1 MVEFE
6 LIEEKPDTVRIKVI
20 GIGGAGSNAVGSMLN
35 KGFEGVDF
43 YVVNTDVQ
51 ALERSKC
58 VNKIQIGTEI
68 TQGLGAGSD
77 PMVGEKAAL
86 AAKDELTEIIKGADM
101 LFLTAGLGGGTG
113 TGATPVIAELAREAG
128 ILTVVIVTRPFRF
141 EGPQRMRKAEQGIE
155 TLQQFVDTMIVIS
168 NERLL
173 EVVGKKATLNE
184 AFEVANNVLAQG
196 VRSIWELIMV
206 PGLINVDF
214 ADVRTIMGE
223 TGGAVMGVGEGK
235 GENRATEAVKKACS
249 SPLLDKIVIDGAKG
263 VLVSITGGPDMT
275 LAEINEATT
284 LVYEAADD
292 KANII
297 FGAVVDESLSDEMR
311 VTIIATGFSDSSDE
325 KEKTSKEEEKAAPP
339 PMGKPTSTMS
349 LKEKLKD
356 LMREDT
362 PKTEEHTEQNLG
374 EMVEDE
380 RTSLTIDTHKDE
392 GGEDLDLTDDS
403 IEEQEGN
410 GDSPKSQLEIPTI
423 LRKKKQRF
431 FGN

>member
-6 LIEEKPDTVRIKVI
+6 LIEEKPDAVRIKVI
-20 GIGGAGSNAVGSMLN
+20 GIGGAGSNAIGSMLN

-43 YVVNTDVQ
+43 YVVNTDAQ
-51 ALERSKC
+51 AINRSKC

-68 TQGLGAGSD
+68 TQGLGAGSE

-155 TLQQFVDTMIVIS
+155 TLKQFVDTMIVIS

-263 VLVSITGGPDMT
+263 VLVSITGGLDMT

-284 LVYEAADD
+284 LVYEAADE

-311 VTIIATGFSDSSDE
+311 VTIIATGFSDTEEEGE
-325 KEKTSKEEEKAAPP
+325 KKIEEEKAAPP

-349 LKEKLKD
+349 LREKLKD

-380 RTSLTIDTHKDE
+380 PASVTIDTHKE
-392 GGEDLDLTDDS
+392 KSGEDLDLTDDS
-403 IEEQEGN
+403 TEEQEAN